1 MTTLVKIIVATLVS
15 LSLASCN
22 FDINFN
28 NGVKGN
34 GNVTVEQRSINEPFT
49 AIKATEGLD
58 VILTQSNHESISVEA
73 DENLQE
79 LIITEVVD
87 NVLKIH
93 TKENIGKCKSKKV
106 MVSFRDVSSIIA
118 TSGSDVKATNTIT
131 AQNLELE
138 TTSGSD
144 MNLDVNTSTLTCK
157 STSGSD
163 LKLSGKTIKLM
174 AEATSGSDIKAAN
187 LVAES
192 SQVKAT
198 SGADITVN
206 TSKELTAKATSGADI
221 RYLGNPEIVNKSDS
235 SAGSIKK
242 Q

>member
-15 LSLASCN
+15 LSLVSCN
-22 FDINFN
+22 FDLNIN
-28 NGVKGN
+28 NGVRGN
-34 GNVTVEQRSINEPFT
+34 GTVTTEQRTINQSFT

-58 VILTQSNHESISVEA
+58 VYLTQSDIESIRVEA
-73 DENLQE
+73 DENLQD

-93 TKENIGKCKSKKV
+93 TKENIAKSKSKKV
-106 MVSFRDVSSIIA
+106 IVSFKSVTRITA
-118 TSGSDVKATNTIT
+118 TSGSDVYGTNTIT
-131 AQNLELE
+131 VEHLELE

-144 MNLDVNTSTLTCK
+144 MTLDVNTSNLICK

-163 LKLSGKTIKLM
+163 LKLSGKTIKLT
-174 AEATSGSDIKAAN
+174 AEATSGSDIKASD
-187 LVAES
+187 LKAES
-192 SQVKAT
+192 SHVKAT
-198 SGADITVN
+198 SGADITIN
-206 TSKELTAKATSGADI
+206 TSKELTAKATSGGDI
-221 RYLGNPEIVNKSDS
+221 KYFGNPEIVNKSDN

>member
-15 LSLASCN
+15 LSLVSCN

-34 GNVTVEQRSINEPFT
+34 GNVTVEQRTINEPFT

-58 VILTQSNHESISVEA
+58 VILTQSNSDIISVEA

-93 TKENIGKCKSKKV
+93 TTENIGNCKSKKV
-106 MVSFRDVSSIIA
+106 IVSFKDISSITA
-118 TSGSDVKATNTIT
+118 TSGSDVKGTNTIT

-163 LKLSGKTIKLM
+163 LKLSGKTIKLI
-174 AEATSGSDIKAAN
+174 AEATSGSDIKAAD

-206 TSKELTAKATSGADI
+206 ISKELTAKATSGGDI
-221 RYLGNPEIVNKSDS
+221 KYLGNPAIVNKSDS
-235 SAGSIKK
+235 SAGSIKR